1 MGDPKK
7 PKKKYSTPTH
17 PWQKERI
24 EEEKILTREYGLANK
39 KEVWRVT
46 SLVRKFAGQAKKL
59 SAGKS
64 AQTEKE
70 KVDFMKS
77 LQNLGLI
84 SSGASIDSVLS
95 LSAKDVMARRLQTIV
110 FKNGLARSVKQARQF
125 IVHGHIY
132 VSGKKITVPSYLVS
146 VGEEAMINFSVKSSL
161 ADVDHPERVALIK
174 KEKKRRD
181 TRSDPRGRGR
191 GSRRPRP
198 SNK

>member
-7 PKKKYSTPTH
+7 PKKNYSTPTH

-24 EEEKILTREYGLANK
+24 DEEKILTREFGLANK

-64 AQTEKE
+64 AQSEKE

-84 SSGASIDSVLS
+84 APGAPMDSVLS
-95 LSAKDVMARRLQTIV
+95 LSANDIMERRLQTVV
-110 FKNGLARSVKQARQF
+110 FKKGLARSVKQARQF
-125 IVHGHIY
+125 IVHGHIL
-132 VSGKKITVPSYLVS
+132 VAGKKITVPSYLVS
-146 VGEEAMINFSVKSSL
+146 VGEEGMINFSVKSSL
-161 ADVDHPERVALIK
+161 VDVEHPERVALIK
-174 KEKKRRD
+174 KEKKKAKF
-181 TRSDPRGRGR
+181 DPRGRGR
-191 GSRRPRP
+191 GSRRGPPMR
-198 SNK
+198 K